1 MKKRRGFL
9 INSAVLLLL
18 IPLILLAATY
28 EDASSMIIH
37 AQSENVELEKTFRLT
52 SYLEEDF
59 KNTLALSTKRAL
71 ALSVDYVT
79 SERPLDN
86 ASKAL
91 EELIINGDYPY
102 IGDTPGWRYREEKFM
117 KNNTIKDW
125 LENMRW
131 ELKKQGYIMET
142 SPEQIIKN
150 IKLTI
155 VPLDS
160 FHIVINATIPHIVIR
175 DISGTVVYNSSIPSK
190 GSLYVVIPI
199 NGIEDPLFPYL
210 TKGRMS
216 RIVSACNF
224 AYPSITPPYK
234 LVYGYGR
241 SNIKAFSAPLYN
253 MLKVNSIFYGD
264 RYIEENN
271 ALGYILRDEPSSE
284 PNAPYIFN
292 ISTGGSRI
300 SPLNVFSQG
309 DMGVMV
315 FDSVES
321 TGTSSSNWC
330 VKGAEYRVNMTLPSD
345 TPQDSL
351 VLLELNPSNV
361 PFGSALHNGRA
372 AAIRIYKRSST
383 SCQIAPY
390 WIEYWGKDRI
400 LIWLNTTNTKEY
412 TVYYSTTNSS
422 LEWGGD
428 ITVFPVY
435 NTSVELKAGTEKS
448 ELLSNIPWKSF
459 FVRYSLKAVSNSSDF
474 DSGVEVRYN
483 SSKCLLV
490 LKSISQSIFSSAPKN
505 IQIPIYL
512 SAKNISDLNAQ
523 WTKNKAAITITDVN
537 GNKVPFWIEYWNSN
551 GALIWV
557 KANLTDDESL
567 LEKFL
572 KTIYGIMPSFVQN
585 WMNLLFGWLSDY
597 YYNAFLICPTNGP
610 PTRGDGNKVFEF
622 FDDFNGSSL
631 DTEKWNVKTTFTGG
645 YTVSDGIL
653 TLKGDNSYKNP
664 ADVWLWTK
672 KTFPYYSYVVGLGVK
687 ISSSADQGWL
697 WYIDSTGEG
706 WMEYIYPNRNG
717 RTKGH
722 LYSFNVSSGYKYNEK
737 VRGGKYTANSW
748 THVEIAIEDWYDLS
762 GDHYADITTYQ
773 NQSGPFTGTWSGN
786 TSAVSGY
793 TVYPAENDT
802 AIGLAQFMGS
812 TQYNF
817 VYVRKYLNLNDLDQS
832 SIFVT
837 KQNKV
842 EFIDDNPG
850 HEDHGGDKLAILNN
864 WSDNL
869 AHTTGTWYM
878 GVKHRYEVI
887 VDGSSNGI
895 NLDFTYNPDITP
907 SSRSSA
913 SIEGVPGGYTLYV
926 TIDNKEGNNAY
937 FDWIVAAP
945 YPYKVYTD
953 ADITFTSS
961 ESIGR
966 VNGYSTARVYDL
978 QPFIDCVQNQKYF
991 GVYGAPSFFERLEGG
1006 STVNRAYYE
1015 AMAEKM
1021 QKVIYGSVKYP
1032 IGLVSFILPK
1042 ELPPNLNF
1050 LVRKQP
1056 AADYIYLDYKEYPS
1070 DDPNAYKVLGISSNG
1085 GVTSPIIDEN
1095 FYLTPEIA
1103 RMIFGVQGS
1112 KDLLVR

>member
-1 MKKRRGFL
+1 MRKRRGFL

-71 ALSVDYVT
+71 ALSIDYVT

-91 EELIINGDYPY
+91 EELVIQGNYPY
-102 IGDTPGWRYREEKFM
+102 IGDTPGWKSREEKFM
-117 KNNTIKDW
+117 KNNTILDW
-125 LENMRW
+125 LDNMRW

-150 IKLTI
+150 MKLTI

-190 GSLYVVIPI
+190 GSLYVVIPL

-210 TKGRMS
+210 TNGRMS
-216 RIVSACNF
+216 RIISACKF

-241 SNIKAFSAPLYN
+241 SGIKAFSAPLYDTP
-253 MLKVNSIFYGD
+253 KVNSIFYSD
-264 RYIEENN
+264 RYVGENN
-271 ALGYILRDEPSSE
+271 ALGYVLKDEPSSE

-292 ISTGGSRI
+292 ISMEGGRI

-321 TGTSSSNWC
+321 SGTSSSNWC
-330 VKGAEYRVNMTLPSD
+330 VRGAEYRVNMTLPKE
-345 TPQDSL
+345 TPRDSL
-351 VLLELNPSNV
+351 VLLELNPSTV

-372 AAIRIYKRSST
+372 AAIRIYKRSTT

-390 WIEYWGKDRI
+390 WIEYWGKNKI
-400 LIWLNTTNTKEY
+400 LIWLNTTDTNEY
-412 TVYYSTTNSS
+412 SVYYSTTNSS

-435 NTSVELKAGTEKS
+435 NTSVELTAGTEKS
-448 ELLSNIPWKSF
+448 VLLSNIPWKSF
-459 FVRYSLKAVSNSSDF
+459 FVRYSLKASSNSSDF
-474 DSGVEVRYN
+474 DSGVEVRYS

-490 LKSISQSIFSSAPKN
+490 LKSISQSIFSSDPEN

-512 SAKNISDLNAQ
+512 SAKNISDLNVR
-523 WTKNKAAITITDVN
+523 WTTNKAAITITDVN

-567 LEKFL
+567 LERFL
-572 KTIYGIMPSFVQN
+572 KTIYGIMPSFIQN
-585 WMNLLFGWLSDY
+585 WMNSLFGWISDY
-597 YYNAFLICPTNGP
+597 YYNAFLICPSNGP

-622 FDDFNGSSL
+622 FDDFNGNTL
-631 DTEKWNVKTTFTGG
+631 DTTKWNVKLNDGS
-645 YTVSDGIL
+645 YSISNGIL
-653 TLKGDNSYKNP
+653 TLKGDSDDTT

-687 ISSSADQGWL
+687 VSSSADQGWL
-697 WYIDSTGEG
+697 WYMRNEGNG
-706 WMEYIYPNRNG
+706 WMEDVFYDKKNG
-717 RTKGH
+717 IWGDYGH
-722 LYSFNVSSGYKYNEK
+722 LYNLGSLSEGYYKK
-737 VRGGKYTANSW
+737 GGLYLDNKW
-748 THVEIAIEDWYDLS
+748 THVEIAIEKDGS
-762 GDHYADITTYQ
+762 YADIITYQ
-773 NQSGPFTGTWSGN
+773 NKSGPFTGTWSGN
-786 TSAVSGY
+786 TKKISYYSGWREDIQ
-793 TVYPAENDT
+793 AEKNT
-802 AIGLAQFMGS
+802 AIGLVQFMGS
-812 TQYNF
+812 TEYHF
-817 VYVRKYLNLNDLDQS
+817 VYVRKYLNLNDLEQS

-850 HEDHGGDKLAILNN
+850 HDDHGGDKLAILKN

-878 GVKHRYEVI
+878 GVKHRYEII

-907 SSRSSA
+907 SYRSSA
-913 SIEGVPGGYTLYV
+913 SIEGIPGGYTLYA
-926 TIDNKEGNNAY
+926 TIDNDEGNNAY

-945 YPYKVYTD
+945 YPYQVYTD

-1006 STVNRAYYE
+1006 STANRAYYE
-1015 AMAEKM
+1015 AMARKM
-1021 QKVIYGSVKYP
+1021 QKAIYGSVKYP

-1042 ELPPNLNF
+1042 ELPSNLNF

-1056 AADYIYLDYKEYPS
+1056 AADYIYLNYKEYPS
-1070 DDPNAYKVLGISSNG
+1070 DNPNACKVLGISSNG

-1103 RMIFGVQGS
+1103 KMIFGVQGS